1 MGKRRERRK
10 AAQSNAGRR
19 VKLDLFA
26 EPSGDLGGSSG
37 QDEVEGDVDSTHHD
51 GLPNSA
57 SSSGQQRENS
67 LLLLGQYSDDE
78 TEEEPRRSSNA
89 PGESSV
95 AHNDQVETSTS
106 KQSEDTGANTIE
118 ELDSEKMREEVG
130 RDSTSLHDLLK
141 LEESDVKE
149 SEVSASHDLPKE
161 IEAGEHIH
169 VAGTFDAQVVGDVS
183 SGWKI
188 VMHEETNQY
197 YYWNIDTGE
206 TSWEVPEVLSQMTN
220 SAGDTY
226 KASAEMAHN
235 PGHDSHES
243 DPSSTMTVGKDG
255 DCAFFED
262 NGAGSEDALL
272 HSQSQKLDEYRSR
285 KDEMTEEQ
293 NLENLDDAYC
303 RDDIHKAGSKEC
315 TLGTDNWTYLI
326 KKSECL
332 LEKLKSL
339 ESSNELH
346 FVHER
351 ILKYVIEVETRLSD
365 MKSLSSYGVALHPF
379 WVHSER
385 QLEHLELAIDEVK
398 PMLNDEVKETSDGK
412 LEKNVKLEFKEDR
425 NEYEEGFLTSQTA
438 ASFPNDA
445 STTAEPSAV
454 NHDHATNDEHLASQ
468 SQIGQLG
475 GGTEDGELVNSGFI
489 SDGPIVTA
497 SVDAG
502 EDVDMDVDMEV
513 EDVGPVSTAITGMIG
528 VESTVVPEKSSVLDP
543 TPEPSS
549 VTSEDQYFI
558 PPPPDEEFIPPPPPD
573 AEQIPPPPPDEP
585 PEPSY
590 APPAPYTEVEQ
601 PSSYT
606 EQYPLTYANTN
617 YEYYGQNGVPNSN
630 FYGHAE
636 GSQVVLPHGSVSYVA
651 LPSTTASIIVTP
663 VESVAY
669 YSTQD
674 GAVPAVPGVGIV
686 NTSQFESQFNS
697 LNYSYITTT
706 DELGSVYALAETS
719 SGSIPLSGVA
729 SSVVGSRSE
738 NETSH
743 VPSTSSAIETSATTS
758 EKNNIPAPSIS
769 TAAASAATVAPS
781 AISKVQ
787 SKVLRSKKRTV
798 AVAPSLRSNK
808 KVSSLVDKWKAAK
821 EELQGDDE
829 DEAKTALALLE
840 KKRQREIEE
849 WHAQQ
854 IASGEAKVNANF
866 QPLGGDWRERV
877 KRKRAQAASE
887 AVQNQEQLNTG
898 NQQPDLVEL
907 SRSLP
912 SGWQAYWDES
922 SKQVYYGN
930 LVTSETTWTKP
941 TK

>member
-1 MGKRRERRK
+1 MGKRRERRM

-37 QDEVEGDVDSTHHD
+37 QDEVEVDVNSTHHD

-57 SSSGQQRENS
+57 SSSGQQQENP

-78 TEEEPRRSSNA
+78 IEEEPRRSSNA

-106 KQSEDTGANTIE
+106 KQSEDTGANLTE
-118 ELDSEKMREEVG
+118 ELDSAKVREEVG
-130 RDSTSLHDLLK
+130 RDSPSLHDLLK

-149 SEVSASHDLPKE
+149 GETSASHDLPKE
-161 IEAGEHIH
+161 IEAGEHIN
-169 VAGTFDAQVVGDVS
+169 VAETFDAQVVGDVS

-197 YYWNIDTGE
+197 YYWNVDTGE

-226 KASAEMAHN
+226 NASAETAHN

-243 DPSSTMTVGKDG
+243 DSSSNKTVRKEG
-255 DCAFFED
+255 DSAFFGD
-262 NGAGSEDALL
+262 KCAGSEDALL
-272 HSQSQKLDEYRSR
+272 ASQSQKLDEYRSR

-293 NLENLDDAYC
+293 NVENLNYTYC
-303 RDDIHKAGSKEC
+303 RDDIHKGSKEYP
-315 TLGTDNWTYLI
+315 LGTDNWSYLI
-326 KKSECL
+326 KQSDYL

-339 ESSNELH
+339 ERSTGLH
-346 FVHER
+346 FVRER

-385 QLEHLELAIDEVK
+385 QLERLKLATDEVYQ
-398 PMLNDEVKETSDGK
+398 MVNDEVKETSDGK
-412 LEKNVKLEFKEDR
+412 LEKNMKLEFKDR
-425 NEYEEGFLTSQTA
+425 NKNEEGFSTSQTD
-438 ASFPNDA
+438 ASFLNDA
-445 STTAEPSAV
+445 STAVEPSAV
-454 NHDHATNDEHLASQ
+454 NHDHVTNDEHFASQ
-468 SQIGQLG
+468 LQIRQLG
-475 GGTEDGELVNSGFI
+475 GAMEDGELVNSGFI
-489 SDGPIVTA
+489 SDVPILAA
-497 SVDAG
+497 SMNGG

-513 EDVGPVSTAITGMIG
+513 EDMDPVSTTITGMIG

-543 TPEPSS
+543 PPEPSS

-558 PPPPDEEFIPPPPPD
+558 PPPPDEEFIPPLPPD

-601 PSSYT
+601 SSSYI
-606 EQYPLTYANTN
+606 EQYPLAYPNTN
-617 YEYYGQNGVPNSN
+617 YEYYGQNGVMNNN

-636 GSQVVLPHGSVSYVA
+636 GCQVVLPDGSVSYVA

-663 VESVAY
+663 VESIAY
-669 YSTQD
+669 YSAQD

-686 NTSQFESQFNS
+686 NTSQFQGQSSS
-697 LNYSYITTT
+697 LNYSYSTTT
-706 DELGSVYALAETS
+706 DELGSVHTLAETS
-719 SGSIPLSGVA
+719 SSSIPLSTGVA

-738 NETSH
+738 NETSD
-743 VPSTSSAIETSATTS
+743 VPSTSSAIEASATTS
-758 EKNNIPAPSIS
+758 EKNNISVPSVN
-769 TAAASAATVAPS
+769 TAAASAAPVASS

-821 EELQGDDE
+821 EELQEDDE

-849 WHAQQ
+849 WRAQQ
-854 IASGEAKVNANF
+854 IASGEAKENANF

-887 AVQNQEQLNTG
+887 AVQNQEQSNDG

-907 SRSLP
+907 CRSLP

-930 LVTSETTWTKP
+930 LVTSETTWTRP

>member
-1 MGKRRERRK
+1 M
-10 AAQSNAGRR
+10 
-19 VKLDLFA
+19 
-26 EPSGDLGGSSG
+26 
-37 QDEVEGDVDSTHHD
+37 
-51 GLPNSA
+51 
-57 SSSGQQRENS
+57 
-67 LLLLGQYSDDE
+67 
-78 TEEEPRRSSNA
+78 
-89 PGESSV
+89 
-95 AHNDQVETSTS
+95 
-106 KQSEDTGANTIE
+106 
-118 ELDSEKMREEVG
+118 
-130 RDSTSLHDLLK
+130 LK

-149 SEVSASHDLPKE
+149 SETSVSHDLPKE
-161 IEAGEHIH
+161 IESGQHIH
-169 VAGTFDAQVVGDVS
+169 VAGTFDAQEVGDVS

-197 YYWNIDTGE
+197 YYWNVDTGE

-226 KASAEMAHN
+226 KAPTEMPRN

-243 DPSSTMTVGKDG
+243 DPSSTTTAGKDG
-255 DCAFFED
+255 DCVFFGD
-262 NGAGSEDALL
+262 KGAGSEDALL
-272 HSQSQKLDEYRSR
+272 DSQSQKLDEYRSR

-293 NLENLDDAYC
+293 NVENLDDAYY
-303 RDDIHKAGSKEC
+303 RDDIHKGSKEYP
-315 TLGTDNWTYLI
+315 LGTDNGTYLI
-326 KKSECL
+326 QQSKCL

-339 ESSNELH
+339 ESSKELH
-346 FVHER
+346 YVRER

-385 QLEHLELAIDEVK
+385 QLERLELATDEFKRMV
-398 PMLNDEVKETSDGK
+398 NGEVKETSDGK
-412 LEKNVKLEFKEDR
+412 LEKNMKLEFREDQ
-425 NEYEEGFLTSQTA
+425 NKNEEGFLTSQTA

-445 STTAEPSAV
+445 STAAEPCAV
-454 NHDHATNDEHLASQ
+454 NHDHVTNDEHLASQ
-468 SQIGQLG
+468 LRIRQLG
-475 GGTEDGELVNSGFI
+475 GGTVDGELVNSSFI

-513 EDVGPVSTAITGMIG
+513 EDVGPVSTTITGMIG
-528 VESTVVPEKSSVLDP
+528 VESAVVPEKSSVVDP
-543 TPEPSS
+543 PPEPSS
-549 VTSEDQYFI
+549 VPSEDQYFI

-590 APPAPYTEVEQ
+590 PPPAPYTEVEQ

-606 EQYPLTYANTN
+606 EQYPLTYPNTT
-617 YEYYGQNGVPNSN
+617 YEYYGQNAVLNSN

-651 LPSTTASIIVTP
+651 LPSTTASIIVNP
-663 VESVAY
+663 AESVAY
-669 YSTQD
+669 YSTD
-674 GAVPAVPGVGIV
+674 AAVPAVPGVGIV
-686 NTSQFESQFNS
+686 NTTQFESQFNS
-697 LNYSYITTT
+697 LNYSYSTTT

-719 SGSIPLSGVA
+719 SSSIPLSGVA
-729 SSVVGSRSE
+729 SSVVGSLSE
-738 NETSH
+738 NETSD
-743 VPSTSSAIETSATTS
+743 VPSTSSAIETSVTMS
-758 EKNNIPAPSIS
+758 EKNNIAAPSVN
-769 TAAASAATVAPS
+769 TAAASAATVASS

-849 WHAQQ
+849 WRAQQ
-854 IASGEAKVNANF
+854 IASGEAKENANF

-877 KRKRAQAASE
+877 KRKRAQAAGE
-887 AVQNQEQLNTG
+887 AVQNQEQLNAG

-907 SRSLP
+907 SQSLP

-930 LVTSETTWTKP
+930 LVTSETTWTRP

>member
-1 MGKRRERRK
+1 MMGYPIQHLLQRNWRRSE
-10 AAQSNAGRR
+10 SY
-19 VKLDLFA
+19 
-26 EPSGDLGGSSG
+26 
-37 QDEVEGDVDSTHHD
+37 
-51 GLPNSA
+51 
-57 SSSGQQRENS
+57 SGQQQDNP

-78 TEEEPRRSSNA
+78 NEEEPRRSSNA

-106 KQSEDTGANTIE
+106 KQNEDTGANLTE
-118 ELDSEKMREEVG
+118 ESDSAKVREEVG
-130 RDSTSLHDLLK
+130 RDSPSVHDMPK
-141 LEESDVKE
+141 FEESDVKE
-149 SEVSASHDLPKE
+149 SETIASHDLPKE
-161 IEAGEHIH
+161 IESGEQIH
-169 VAGTFDAQVVGDVS
+169 VAGAFDAQVVGDVS

-188 VMHEETNQY
+188 VIHEETNQY
-197 YYWNIDTGE
+197 YYWNVDTGE
-206 TSWEVPEVLSQMTN
+206 TSWEVPEALSQMTN

-226 KASAEMAHN
+226 IASTETAHN
-235 PGHDSHES
+235 PGHDSHEV
-243 DPSSTMTVGKDG
+243 DPNSTMTVGKDG
-255 DCAFFED
+255 NCAYFGD
-262 NGAGSEDALL
+262 KGAGSEDALL
-272 HSQSQKLDEYRSR
+272 ASQSQKLAEYSSR

-293 NLENLDDAYC
+293 NVENLDYTYYT
-303 RDDIHKAGSKEC
+303 DDIHKGSKEYP
-315 TLGTDNWTYLI
+315 LGTDNWSYLI
-326 KKSECL
+326 KQTECL

-339 ESSNELH
+339 ESSKELH
-346 FVHER
+346 FVRER
-351 ILKYVIEVETRLSD
+351 ILKYVMEVEIRLSD

-385 QLEHLELAIDEVK
+385 QLERLELATDEVYQ
-398 PMLNDEVKETSDGK
+398 MLNDEVKETSEGK
-412 LEKNVKLEFKEDR
+412 LEKTMKLEFREDQNT
-425 NEYEEGFLTSQTA
+425 NEGGFLTSQTA

-445 STTAEPSAV
+445 STAVEPGAV
-454 NHDHATNDEHLASQ
+454 NQDNGTNNEHFASQ
-468 SQIGQLG
+468 SGIRQLG
-475 GGTEDGELVNSGFI
+475 GDLEDGELANSGFI
-489 SDGPIVTA
+489 SDGPILTA
-497 SVDAG
+497 SVNAE

-513 EDVGPVSTAITGMIG
+513 EDVGPVIG

-543 TPEPSS
+543 PPEASS
-549 VTSEDQYFI
+549 VPSEDQYFI

-617 YEYYGQNGVPNSN
+617 YEYYGQNG

-636 GSQVVLPHGSVSYVA
+636 GCQVVLPHGSVSYVP
-651 LPSTTASIIVTP
+651 LPSTTASIIVNP

-674 GAVPAVPGVGIV
+674 GAVPAAPGVGIV
-686 NTSQFESQFNS
+686 NTSQFQSQPNS
-697 LNYSYITTT
+697 LNYSYSTTS
-706 DELGSVYALAETS
+706 DELGSAHTLAETS
-719 SGSIPLSGVA
+719 SSSIPLSGVA

-738 NETSH
+738 NETSD
-743 VPSTSSAIETSATTS
+743 VPSTSSAIEASATMS
-758 EKNNIPAPSIS
+758 EKNNISAPSIN
-769 TAAASAATVAPS
+769 TAAASAAPVASS

-821 EELQGDDE
+821 EELQEDDE

-849 WHAQQ
+849 WRAQQ
-854 IASGEAKVNANF
+854 IASGEAKENANF

-877 KRKRAQAASE
+877 KRKRAQAARE
-887 AVQNQEQLNTG
+887 AVQNQEQSNDG
-898 NQQPDLVEL
+898 NQQPSLVEL

-930 LVTSETTWTKP
+930 LITSETTWTRP

>member
-1 MGKRRERRK
+1 MGKRRERRM

-37 QDEVEGDVDSTHHD
+37 QDEVEGDVNSTHHD

-57 SSSGQQRENS
+57 SSSGQQQENP

-78 TEEEPRRSSNA
+78 NEEEPRRSSNV

-95 AHNDQVETSTS
+95 AHNDQVETSTG
-106 KQSEDTGANTIE
+106 KQSEDPGANLTE
-118 ELDSEKMREEVG
+118 ELDSAKVREEVG
-130 RDSTSLHDLLK
+130 RDSPSVHELLK
-141 LEESDVKE
+141 SEESDVKE
-149 SEVSASHDLPKE
+149 SETIASHDLPKE
-161 IEAGEHIH
+161 TEAGEHIN

-188 VMHEETNQY
+188 VMHEETNQC
-197 YYWNIDTGE
+197 YYWNVDTGE

-226 KASAEMAHN
+226 IASAETAHN
-235 PGHDSHES
+235 PGHDSHDV
-243 DPSSTMTVGKDG
+243 DPSSAMTVGKDA
-255 DCAFFED
+255 DHAFFGD
-262 NGAGSEDALL
+262 KSAASEDAHLA
-272 HSQSQKLDEYRSR
+272 SQSQKLAEYSSR

-293 NLENLDDAYC
+293 NVENLDYTYYG
-303 RDDIHKAGSKEC
+303 DDINKGSKEYP
-315 TLGTDNWTYLI
+315 LETDNWSFLI
-326 KKSECL
+326 KQSECL

-339 ESSNELH
+339 ESSKELH
-346 FVHER
+346 SVHER

-385 QLEHLELAIDEVK
+385 QLERLELATDEVYR
-398 PMLNDEVKETSDGK
+398 MLNDEVKETSDSK
-412 LEKNVKLEFKEDR
+412 LEKTMKLEFREDR
-425 NEYEEGFLTSQTA
+425 NKNEGGFSTSQTA
-438 ASFPNDA
+438 AFPNDA
-445 STTAEPSAV
+445 STAAEPRAV
-454 NHDHATNDEHLASQ
+454 NHENVANDEHFASQ
-468 SQIGQLG
+468 SGIRQSG
-475 GGTEDGELVNSGFI
+475 GGLEDGELVDSGFI
-489 SDGPIVTA
+489 SDGAILTA
-497 SVDAG
+497 SVNAE

-513 EDVGPVSTAITGMIG
+513 EDMGPVSTSISGMNS

-543 TPEPSS
+543 PPEPSS

-590 APPAPYTEVEQ
+590 APLAPYTEVEQ

-606 EQYPLTYANTN
+606 EQYPLTYPNAS
-617 YEYYGQNGVPNSN
+617 YEYYGQNGVVNNN

-636 GSQVVLPHGSVSYVA
+636 GCQVVLPHGSVSYVA

-669 YSTQD
+669 YSAQD

-686 NTSQFESQFNS
+686 NTSQFQSHSNS
-697 LNYSYITTT
+697 LSYSYSTTT
-706 DELGSVYALAETS
+706 DELGSAHALAETS
-719 SGSIPLSGVA
+719 SSSIPLSGAA

-738 NETSH
+738 KETSD
-743 VPSTSSAIETSATTS
+743 VPSTSSAIEAFATTS
-758 EKNNIPAPSIS
+758 EKNNISTPSIN
-769 TAAASAATVAPS
+769 TAAASAAPVASS
-781 AISKVQ
+781 AIPKVQ

-808 KVSSLVDKWKAAK
+808 KVSSMVDKWKAAK
-821 EELQGDDE
+821 EELQEDDE

-849 WHAQQ
+849 WRAQQ
-854 IASGEAKVNANF
+854 IASGEAKENANF

-877 KRKRAQAASE
+877 KRKRAQAARE
-887 AVQNQEQLNTG
+887 AVQNQEQLNNG
-898 NQQPDLVEL
+898 KQQPDIVGL
-907 SRSLP
+907 SRNLP
-912 SGWQAYWDES
+912 SGWQAYWDET

-930 LVTSETTWTKP
+930 LVTSETTWTRP